1 MLTTNDDDGYET
13 DATILDEDYDSKGKS
28 ESESEGTFIANNRKR
43 KISTP
48 STPEP
53 MTQGPEPST
62 EILNKRGRRMFTR
75 FERMLVPYTRN
86 SSNNGE
92 MPLDINGEPIDL
104 EELPPSIQRNL
115 FEGGVAKSRRRR
127 RAKKSSRKRN
137 SRHTRKSAHKRRARS
152 TRSKH

>member
-1 MLTTNDDDGYET
+1 MLTPNYDDDDSGYET
-13 DATILDEDYDSKGKS
+13 DATILDEDYDSETERAFNAK
-28 ESESEGTFIANNRKR
+28 NRKR

-62 EILNKRGRRMFTR
+62 EILKKTGSPIYTR
-75 FERMLVPYTRN
+75 FEGMHVPYTRN

-104 EELPPSIQRNL
+104 EELPPIIKRKL
-115 FEGGVAKSRRRR
+115 FKGGLAKSRRRR
-127 RAKKSSRKRN
+127 RAKKSSRKRH
-137 SRHTRKSAHKRRARS
+137 SRHTRKTTHKHRARS